1 MTMASDGTGRAE
13 RRVTLGMD
21 ARAVH
26 STGVG
31 RYVREMLAALFAD
44 PRFGHL
50 VLLGDPDE
58 LHALL
63 AELGVEGQATVR
75 PFLRS
80 WSSHQT
86 QLAWARMAAR
96 GQTRA
101 DVWHFP
107 FSDVPLLLHPRR
119 SVVTVHDLIPIKLP
133 GLVRK
138 RERIASTIALHAGA
152 RLAWR
157 MIADSESTRRDIVSY
172 VPRAANKVEV
182 VPLGVAPSFRP
193 LEPAEAA
200 LCSRAEALRPY
211 LFCVGNRFPH
221 KNHVAAVDALA
232 RVRAGGS
239 AMRLVVAGGTA
250 NAHWPQVVRHAEARG
265 VADAV
270 VDLGKVSETELRCL
284 YAHCT
289 AFLFP
294 SLYEG
299 FGLPVLEAMACGA
312 PVIASNRSSV
322 PEVMGEGG
330 LSVDPGDSQ
339 AMADAVARLER
350 DPGVRGEW
358 IRKGREQAA
367 RFTWESTTQRTM
379 EILHRAAC
387 S

>member
-1 MTMASDGTGRAE
+1 
-13 RRVTLGMD
+13 
-21 ARAVH
+21 
-26 STGVG
+26 
-31 RYVREMLAALFAD
+31 
-44 PRFGHL
+44 
-50 VLLGDPDE
+50 
-58 LHALL
+58 
-63 AELGVEGQATVR
+63 
-75 PFLRS
+75 
-80 WSSHQT
+80 
-86 QLAWARMAAR
+86 
-96 GQTRA
+96 
-101 DVWHFP
+101 
-107 FSDVPLLLHPRR
+107 
-119 SVVTVHDLIPIKLP
+119 
-133 GLVRK
+133 
-138 RERIASTIALHAGA
+138 
-152 RLAWR
+152 
-157 MIADSESTRRDIVSY
+157 
-172 VPRAANKVEV
+172 
-182 VPLGVAPSFRP
+182 
-193 LEPAEAA
+193 
-200 LCSRAEALRPY
+200 
-211 LFCVGNRFPH
+211 VGNRFPH

-232 RVRAGGS
+232 RVREGGS

-250 NAHWPQVVRHAEARG
+250 NAHWPAVMRHAEARG

-270 VDLGKVSETELRCL
+270 TDLGRVSETELRCL

-350 DPGVRGEW
+350 EPRLRDEW

-379 EILHRAAC
+379 DILYRAAC